1 MSLHL
6 GVVSIEGNRLLE
18 LAEVLRKDGYLI
30 DQETTVDTS
39 REAVAAAEEQP
50 DRLHVTK
57 VAYSEDDFTHLL
69 DLEMVLQHNDVWLE
83 YSRKW
88 VCRVIGW
95 ICEGAS
101 STFQLSVC
109 DRGEWIR
116 HVVVVEGE
124 VRTSTGEPLEE
135 KEWLEW
141 LEADEESVL
150 AIVDRLGA
158 TSDFSVDRQYRVYRL
173 NESQM

>member
-116 HVVVVEGE
+116 HVGAQGDAVM
-124 VRTSTGEPLEE
+124 
-135 KEWLEW
+135 
-141 LEADEESVL
+141 L
-150 AIVDRLGA
+150 AERGGRSGLSRRSRKARLGGPC
-158 TSDFSVDRQYRVYRL
+158 R
-173 NESQM
+173 